1 MEKSVPLSDFQL
13 FHIAFEVYIRL
24 LLPARIVGQRLLM
37 VEFEMTQW
45 CMCVRLG
52 RINDLLRVVVFAQAN
67 LVYGACEVP
76 SMEGFDQ
83 ERDDIIRSKLSL

>member
-1 MEKSVPLSDFQL
+1 M
-13 FHIAFEVYIRL
+13 VY
-24 LLPARIVGQRLLM
+24 V
-37 VEFEMTQW
+37 F
-45 CMCVRLG
+45 RLG

-83 ERDDIIRSKLSL
+83 ERDDMRRTKLSLCFYTALGLLHLVTLASDS